1 MPPFVGLAPKAGHPP
16 YGSPGEPGFLGTAHG
31 PFRPT
36 GPSSADMK
44 PVCDP
49 GRIDRRQS
57 LLAGFDSFRRS
68 LSNGNE
74 LEQMDSFTREA
85 FGVLGSSKLAEALD
99 LEKKIPGFAKDMA
112 RGIPKTSGTGL
123 HATTNTS

>member
-16 YGSPGEPGFLGTAHG
+16 WFAWRAGFLGTAHG

-49 GRIDRRQS
+49 RPAS
-57 LLAGFDSFRRS
+57 TAGNLFWPDSI
-68 LSNGNE
+68 LSA
-74 LEQMDSFTREA
+74 D
-85 FGVLGSSKLAEALD
+85 
-99 LEKKIPGFAKDMA
+99 P
-112 RGIPKTSGTGL
+112 
-123 HATTNTS
+123 

>member
-16 YGSPGEPGFLGTAHG
+16 YGSPGEPGFRTAHG

-36 GPSSADMK
+36 
-44 PVCDP
+44 VVF
-49 GRIDRRQS
+49 GRHEAGLRSDSHRPQAI

-68 LSNGNE
+68 LSDGNE
-74 LEQMDSFTREA
+74 LEQMDSFTQEA

-99 LEKKIPGFAKDMA
+99 LEKKIPEFAKDMA
-112 RGIPKTSGTGL
+112 RGS
-123 HATTNTS
+123 